1 MKYIFPILALVGAL
15 VGQLSA
21 NDLESLENDLSG
33 SISGS
38 DTGVGGRGGELVA
51 EAAEILLEPITL
63 QARVRQRVFLFNRR
77 LTGSGTYYQ
86 AQARDRVV
94 SRLDVKL
101 PMADKVLVLQQI
113 SDGDYLWTQRDLD
126 KRTTIGRV
134 DLRRVRNSPV
144 GANLTPAQQ
153 LAMGGLVQL
162 LEGLHAHFEF
172 EDPRAAQLGELPV
185 WVLHGRWRGASG
197 VGASGV
203 GASGVGARRGGEGRG
218 GDTSMPQVPDSVV
231 LLLSRSDSLPLFP
244 FRVEYARH
252 RLGADG
258 QSTRVPIMAVDFFEV
273 RVGVELDG
281 RLFTFTAGDRDLNDD
296 TERFLREI
304 GG

>member
-38 DTGVGGRGGELVA
+38 DTGVGRRGGELVA

-113 SDGDYLWTQRDLD
+113 NDGDYLWTQRDLD

-197 VGASGV
+197 EGASGE
-203 GASGVGARRGGEGRG
+203 GASRGGE
-218 GDTSMPQVPDSVV
+218 TSMPQVPDSVV